1 MYKNLAVIC
10 FVVAVSGCSKDSVE
24 FSIDNPTLAPLSITI
39 DGTAYEVQPRAAR
52 DVSLRAGRHSMESA
66 TTGKLEFVVYAG
78 GRGGLI
84 NPTLNPYIIVNE
96 VYATNATTAQGF
108 RPGEQTIQ
116 LDGVD
121 FKGPYVLSDALFIDK
136 AWRFGVHE
144 DFPNEIRVGSDSKG
158 NIQGKVFAKDD
169 FIRYI
174 ETAQGK
180 SGLYAKSRK
189 ATPPPPQ
196 RRVVQEPPLPTFAD
210 AELESKAAPLKDLY
224 RRYQTAATADE
235 QVALQKAYA
244 PAVQELLGLYAVKA
258 GKSPVEENEKYNELM
273 MRVGD
278 ALGRSA
284 RVLE

>member
-1 MYKNLAVIC
+1 MYKSLAVIF
-10 FVVAVSGCSKDSVE
+10 FVVAVSGCSKDSVD
-24 FSIDNPTLAPLSITI
+24 FSIDNPTLAPISLTI

-78 GRGGLI
+78 SRGGLI
-84 NPTLNPYIIVNE
+84 NPTFSPYIIVNE

-121 FKGPYVLSDALFIDK
+121 FKGPYVLRDALFIDK
-136 AWRFGVHE
+136 AWSFGVHE
-144 DFPNEIRVGSDSKG
+144 DFAKEIRVGPDSKG

-180 SGLYAKSRK
+180 SGLSAKSRK
-189 ATPPPPQ
+189 AAPPPQ
-196 RRVVQEPPLPTFAD
+196 RRLPQDPPLPTFAD
-210 AELESKAAPLKDLY
+210 AELEAKATPLKDLY
-224 RRYQTAATADE
+224 RSYRQAGTADE
-235 QVALQKAYA
+235 QVALQKSYV
-244 PAVQELLGLYAVKA
+244 PAVQELLRVYATKA
-258 GKSPVEENEKYNELM
+258 GKAPREENEKYNELLT
-273 MRVGD
+273 RVGE

-284 RVLE
+284 WVVE